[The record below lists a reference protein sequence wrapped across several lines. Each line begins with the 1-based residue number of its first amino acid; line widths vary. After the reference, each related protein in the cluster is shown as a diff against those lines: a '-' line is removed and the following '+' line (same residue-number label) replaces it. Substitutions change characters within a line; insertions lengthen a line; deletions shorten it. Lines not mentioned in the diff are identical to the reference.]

1 VNIQFERVDE
11 AIAMSAMY
19 MANHT
24 KIKGIVALTESGSTP
39 LWMSRI
45 SSGIPIFALSSAE
58 ETLGRAT
65 LFRGVFPIYHRIDE
79 RHDHADVNRDVVREL
94 RKWNLAKDG
103 DKFII
108 TKGDLT
114 GVKGGTN
121 ALKVIVVG
129 QGLTP

>member
-1 VNIQFERVDE
+1 
-11 AIAMSAMY
+11 
-19 MANHT
+19 
-24 KIKGIVALTESGSTP
+24 
-39 LWMSRI
+39 
-45 SSGIPIFALSSAE
+45 
-58 ETLGRAT
+58 
-65 LFRGVFPIYHRIDE
+65 
-79 RHDHADVNRDVVREL
+79 L
-94 RKWNLAKDG
+94 RKWNLAKNG